1 MSNAQAQRSNSPSLS
16 DLAVDLAA
24 CTDGAAASAFL
35 STLHSATCGALLCSM
50 QPQPLADLF
59 GKLGESGCAALFAV
73 VTKDVL
79 STLAAT
85 VDTLKAPHVAPTD
98 AGGKLSPVSKLT
110 VTNAKAAAIGR
121 KYKSTADLESP
132 DLSAIADSK
141 LAAELSDYGIEQA
154 EKRGADDVAFSKLVK
169 SAQAHG
175 ATCGAAAHKKEAVK
189 WAQTLADKMFLPVA
203 VLMGFELCKFG
214 ADGEPTADEFPRC
227 ADAAPLLVEYVGLAN
242 IAIKA
247 AQAAALAT
255 LGNEAY
261 GATGAK
267 MRSAVCKS
275 ARNTIGMRISR
286 QLDKYGV
293 AVNLQTGDY
302 SETELADGPSAA
314 DKACKAVLGAFDKAP
329 AGALD
334 GLKALDGAAWSAMV
348 EFVTTEQAKRD
359 RMAREAQNASL
370 SAMSIATA
378 IKQKAT
384 DDAARA
390 AKKLEG
396 VE

>member
-1 MSNAQAQRSNSPSLS
+1 MSNNQAQRSNSPSLS

-203 VLMGFELCKFG
+203 VLMDFELCKFG
-214 ADGEPTADEFPRC
+214 KDGEPTADEFPRC

-247 AQAAALAT
+247 AQTVALQSMPESAT
-255 LGNEAY
+255 
-261 GATGAK
+261 AK
-267 MRSAVCKS
+267 QRSAACKS

-334 GLKALDGAAWSAMV
+334 GLKALDGASWSAMV

-370 SAMSIATA
+370 GAMSIANA